1 MGNAH
6 VDLKADIE
14 ATLERY
20 ANRRTLI
27 IGDVNSGKTH
37 LTRTIIQAFCEAG
50 QTSGMVILDLAPDE
64 INGIGGKLAPPTT
77 HRPAYLTCP
86 ITPPRLTAENDEQI
100 LALAR
105 ENAATIE
112 PLFQQAGA
120 LGKSILV
127 INDASLYLQAG
138 EIDPLTSLINAHP
151 TVVINAYCGE
161 AFAPTPFSRHER
173 RQVDRLAGHC
183 DVVLRMPRQT

>member
-14 ATLERY
+14 TTLERY
-20 ANRRTLI
+20 QNRRTLI

-50 QTSGMVILDLAPDE
+50 QAPGMVILDLAPDE
-64 INGIGGKLAPPTT
+64 INGIGGKLAVPPTPQLT
-77 HRPAYLTCP
+77 YLTCP

-105 ENAATIE
+105 ENASAIE

-120 LGKSILV
+120 LGKLILV

-138 EIDPLTSLINAHP
+138 EPEPLMSLINAHP
-151 TVVINAYCGE
+151 TVVINAYCGQ

-173 RQVDRLAGHC
+173 RQVDLLGGHC
-183 DVVLRMPRQT
+183 DAVLRMPRQT